1 MGNKKFYKNLWFWL
15 FVVSF
20 LIGSF
25 FTIGAFAITSDNQNL
40 TSQNKK
46 LKKEVKGYKALL
58 GLAKYGSSD
67 NSDSSESDDSSD
79 ESSESSK
86 SFTLGESIDFKS
98 GEKVTV
104 NSISDSSVTLQDGDA
119 DEHAVAVNVTVENT
133 GNSPIDFNAQDFDL
147 YDSSDELAEFN
158 AITYENNIP
167 NSIAAGKKATMDII
181 YGAKKSGSYS
191 ATYGD
196 ATWHN

>member
-1 MGNKKFYKNLWFWL
+1 MATKKFYKDIWFWL
-15 FVVSF
+15 FIISF
-20 LIGSF
+20 LIGLF
-25 FTIGAFAITSDNQNL
+25 FTIGDFAITNDNQNL

-46 LKKEVKGYKALL
+46 LKKEVKGYKTLL
-58 GLAKYGSSD
+58 DLAKYGSSNSTD
-67 NSDSSESDDSSD
+67 SDSSSD
-79 ESSESSK
+79 ESSASSK
-86 SFTLGESIDFKS
+86 SFALGESVKFKS
-98 GEKVTV
+98 GEKITV
-104 NSISDSSVTLQDGDA
+104 NSISDSSVTLQDGEA

-133 GNSPIDFNAQDFDL
+133 GSSPIDFNAQEFDL
-147 YDSSDELAEFN
+147 YDSSDELAKFN